1 MDAFLS
7 FLRVRPVVG
16 LVASAAALLLTLLWP
31 SAWLAPVLIVLLTG
45 AWIVELR
52 RAAPSDEPVIQS
64 SLEHHAPVRE
74 ALEEVRSSLVDEL
87 GHATRELHQ
96 ALDLLRDAVSE
107 LGGGFDGL
115 SRKTGMQQSLLLP
128 RCSEA
133 ECLPLSRP
141 SPAASTPIR
150 RVFSNGM

>member
-1 MDAFLS
+1 MDAMLS
-7 FLRVRPVVG
+7 FLRVRPVIG
-16 LVASAAALLLTLLWP
+16 LAASAVALLLTLLWP
-31 SAWLAPVLIVLLTG
+31 SAWLGPLLIVLLTG

-52 RAAPSDEPVIQS
+52 RAAPAVEPVIEA

-96 ALDLLRDAVSE
+96 AMDLLRDAVTE

-115 SRKTGMQQSLLLP
+115 SRKTGQQQSLL
-128 RCSEA
+128 RQ
-133 ECLPLSRP
+133 
-141 SPAASTPIR
+141 IR
-150 RVFSNGM
+150 